1 VNSSL
6 RALRALRET
15 FSFHAELAKPAEKR
29 AQDETMIVEVR
40 SYRITPGK
48 RDEFIEFFETRSI
61 EALRSHGMK
70 VVGPMVDV
78 ENPNKFVFLRGFP
91 TMEDLHRMK
100 DEFYGGKLWK
110 KDVLVRNG
118 LKQEDAKKIVKH
130 IKDAGLKAQASI
142 MDDIIRVTSKKID
155 DLQTVIQASKEWGLG
170 IPLQYENMRS

>member
-1 VNSSL
+1 
-6 RALRALRET
+6 
-15 FSFHAELAKPAEKR
+15 
-29 AQDETMIVEVR
+29 MIVEVR

-61 EALRSHGMK
+61 KALQSHGMK

-110 KDVLVRNG
+110 EELEQIAMPMIESYDVILCETTTGFV
-118 LKQEDAKKIVKH
+118 
-130 IKDAGLKAQASI
+130 
-142 MDDIIRVTSKKID
+142 MDDLREEKK
-155 DLQTVIQASKEWGLG
+155 
-170 IPLQYENMRS
+170 